1 MHFQKGSLEAVLG
14 QVGKIV
20 KFRNTVV
27 GKGGFMKAIRYFV
40 AILLF
45 CGLGLGLEA
54 AERPGKA
61 KKEKKPVPEYE
72 FKRFYADI
80 SVGYAFRLGANEIDG
95 MLNNGDLI
103 MIQMFNPLDCANVGK
118 GLRVG
123 VNFGLNFNRYVGLE
137 LDGGYMA
144 YPQEIVSTDR
154 GGGLGFDDDN
164 EENDGIASMYFTGLG
179 LDAQRGYLSVQMK
192 ASPGFVR
199 VNPYAKVGIGTIIG
213 RLEHSASLTT
223 YDGYIADEDV
233 LYKAEYK
240 GKRNFFMLGFVGALG
255 VDFYISPMLTFFL
268 EWQAGMYSTSWFNWR
283 DGKFREEGK
292 LEADIFAGDEDVF
305 GNSHGLNFGI
315 KFKF

>member
-1 MHFQKGSLEAVLG
+1 
-14 QVGKIV
+14 
-20 KFRNTVV
+20 
-27 GKGGFMKAIRYFV
+27 MKAIRYFV
-40 AILLF
+40 GILLF

-54 AERPGKA
+54 AERPGKE

-80 SVGYAFRLGANEIDG
+80 SVGYAFRLGTKEIHG
-95 MLNNGDLI
+95 LMNNGYRI
-103 MIQMFNPLDCANVGK
+103 MIVMFNPLDCANVGK

-123 VNFGLNFNRYVGLE
+123 VNFGINFNRYVGLE

-154 GGGLGFDDDN
+154 GGELGFYDEN
-164 EENDGIASMYFTGLG
+164 EANDGIASMFFTGLG
-179 LDAQRGYLSVQMK
+179 LDAQRGYLSIQMK
-192 ASPGFVR
+192 TSPGFVR
-199 VNPYAKVGIGTIIG
+199 VNPYAKVGIGTIFG
-213 RLEHSASLTT
+213 RLKHRASLSL
-223 YDGYIADEDV
+223 YDNIDEAMLDENM
-233 LYKAEYK
+233 LYYSEYRSAK
-240 GKRNFFMLGFVGALG
+240 NFFMLGFVGALG

-268 EWQAGMYSTSWFNWR
+268 EWQAGMYSTSCFNWR

>member
-1 MHFQKGSLEAVLG
+1 MHFQTGSLEAVLG

-40 AILLF
+40 GILLF

-54 AERPGKA
+54 AERPGKE

-80 SVGYAFRLGANEIDG
+80 SVGYAFRLGTKEIHG
-95 MLNNGDLI
+95 LMNNGYRI
-103 MIQMFNPLDCANVGK
+103 MIVMFNPLDCANVGK

-123 VNFGLNFNRYVGLE
+123 VNFGINFNRYVGLE

-154 GGGLGFDDDN
+154 GGELGFYDEN
-164 EENDGIASMYFTGLG
+164 EANDGIASMFFTGLG

-255 VDFYISPMLTFFL
+255 VDFYINPMLTFFL
-268 EWQAGMYSTSWFNWR
+268 EWQVGVYSTSSFNWR
-283 DGKFREEGK
+283 DGKQRDEGM
-292 LEADIFAGDEDVF
+292 LEDYFAGDEDVF

>member
-1 MHFQKGSLEAVLG
+1 
-14 QVGKIV
+14 
-20 KFRNTVV
+20 
-27 GKGGFMKAIRYFV
+27 MKAIRYFV

-45 CGLGLGLEA
+45 CGLGFGLEA

-95 MLNNGDLI
+95 MLNNGQLI
-103 MIQMFNPLDCANVGK
+103 VIQMFNPLDCANVGK
-118 GLRVG
+118 GLRIG

-144 YPQEIVSTDR
+144 FPVEIVSASR
-154 GGGLGFDDDN
+154 GGGIGIPGD
-164 EENDGIASMYFTGLG
+164 NDGLASVYVTGLG

-192 ASPGFVR
+192 VSPGFVR
-199 VNPYAKVGIGTIIG
+199 VNPYAKVGIGTIFG
-213 RLEHSASLTT
+213 RLKHRASLSL
-223 YDGYIADEDV
+223 YDNFDEAMLDENE
-233 LYKAEYK
+233 LYYSEYRSAK
-240 GKRNFFMLGFVGALG
+240 NFFMLGFVGALG

-268 EWQAGMYSTSWFNWR
+268 EWQAGMYSTSCFNWR